1 MAEGNG
7 SSENHDVS
15 IMKCNVILYQN
26 VRLDRVIFID
36 IINIATSTY
45 TAIYRSPCQRD
56 EEYQHAT
63 ILQWQAEVHHLD
75 QRKPITS
82 LPLSIYVKIPS
93 HAVQLQR

>member
-26 VRLDRVIFID
+26 IFID

-56 EEYQHAT
+56 EEYQHGT
-63 ILQWQAEVHHLD
+63 ILKGPAKVHHLD
-75 QRKPITS
+75 LRKTVTS
-82 LPLSIYVKIPS
+82 LPLSTYVKIPS
-93 HAVQLQR
+93 PALQLQR